1 MATHPRQV
9 GRSLLL
15 LIVAVPAVLAIAA
28 GLAAGRGARTSLERL
43 ANQRGAEVGG
53 RVAAAVTAY
62 LRDRRHEADVLA
74 GLPWMATAAQVA
86 SQQVVARGLDRLQPD
101 EVNRR
106 FDRTRQLGAD
116 PDLQAF
122 LRNYVGSS
130 ELIDVRFTE
139 DHGFVVLASAR
150 PTGIVQRDATW
161 WQAAMR
167 DGSYEGPAQ
176 YDAASATVSVDRA
189 VAIHSPQR
197 PRPVGVL
204 LSVMEVDRLRYLFR
218 GADLGDSASLEL
230 VDDQGRVLVSQDTS
244 VTPLQPGADSRQA
257 HSPDSTRFT
266 VIPPS
271 GSRGAQLSVAVPTND
286 GRWSVVFHQP
296 TTVAYA
302 LAQRVEHIA
311 WLGALV
317 LLALAIGTIFGL
329 GRWLDQQV
337 SEPVR
342 AAAGVARQVASGD
355 LALSVTAR
363 AGSEETR
370 DLLTSV
376 QAMVEALRRLVG
388 AIRTSADESAAMAA
402 EISAA
407 TQQMSASTEEMTST
421 TQDLT
426 RRAAEQAQLVR
437 ASADDATR
445 ILHIASALA
454 MGSED
459 SVRRNA
465 ELSGLARHHKGLL
478 DQSITQ
484 LAKLAT
490 EIEHGVQEAE
500 ALAASSAQIQ
510 RFVTQA
516 KSVATQT
523 NMLALNAAIEAAR
536 AGQQGRGFA
545 VVADEVRKLAS
556 LAAAAATETADTVR
570 GVLTR
575 VQATRDRLQRLLQS
589 GAAAREAAQTA
600 AQGLA
605 TVTGEAEAND
615 AWSQEIATSAA
626 EVRRL
631 VDEIAARLAAV
642 AEGTDGLLASAQE
655 IAASSEQQSA
665 STEEIA
671 SSANQLA
678 EAADR
683 LQGAVKTFRIVVDQ
697 PGEPPAVPPSPAPTA
712 SAPGDGLGTSLT
724 PEIAT

>member
-1 MATHPRQV
+1 MATRAHHLSRRFLTAGV
-9 GRSLLL
+9 VIAG
-15 LIVAVPAVLAIAA
+15 VLTLVL
-28 GLAAGRGARTSLERL
+28 GLGVGRGARTAIEDVADRH
-43 ANQRGAEVGG
+43 GAEAA
-53 RVAAAVTAY
+53 RTAAALTDAY
-62 LRDRRHEADVLA
+62 LRGQRLTAEILSH
-74 GLPWMATAAQVA
+74 LPAVVDAARTA
-86 SQQVVARGLDRLQPD
+86 SQTVTARRLDQLSIPDAERQFAATRKLGGDPALEAYLRSLTTPSGLV
-101 EVNRR
+101 EV
-106 FDRTRQLGAD
+106 L
-116 PDLQAF
+116 
-122 LRNYVGSS
+122 
-130 ELIDVRFTE
+130 FTE
-139 DHGFVVLASAR
+139 SHGFVVLSSDRTSDFA
-150 PTGIVQRDATW
+150 QQDEEW
-161 WQAAMR
+161 WQVAMR
-167 DGSYEGPAQ
+167 DGSYQSPVHYDSSAKALAME
-176 YDAASATVSVDRA
+176 YDAA
-189 VAIHSPQR
+189 IR
-197 PRPVGVL
+197 PAPNARPIGVL
-204 LSVMEVDRLRYLFR
+204 RTSFGLDSLR
-218 GADLGDSASLEL
+218 DLVRSAAPEDTAVLQL
-230 VDDQGRVLVSQDTS
+230 VDELGRVLTS
-244 VTPLQPGADSRQA
+244 PTLERLPENERPGAARQ
-257 HSPDSTRFT
+257 SGITT
-266 VIPPS
+266 V
-271 GSRGAQLSVAVPTND
+271 RGARGDELMASAPVNG
-286 GRWSVVFHQP
+286 GRWHVVYREPVAQ
-296 TTVAYA
+296 AYA
-302 LAQRVEHIA
+302 AARTTERA
-311 WLGALV
+311 TWAGATGLFV
-317 LLALAIGTIFGL
+317 LTVGL
-329 GRWLDQQV
+329 LLFFGRWLDRQIT
-337 SEPVR
+337 EPVR
-342 AAAGVARQVASGD
+342 AAAAVTRQVASGD
-355 LALSVTAR
+355 LAPSLATPRGGSGEMQNLMSSV
-363 AGSEETR
+363 E
-370 DLLTSV
+370 
-376 QAMVEALRRLVG
+376 AMVEALRRLVG

-407 TQQMSASTEEMTST
+407 TEEMSASTQEMTST

-437 ASADDATR
+437 ASADDASR

-478 DQSITQ
+478 DQSIAQ

-500 ALAASSAQIQ
+500 ALAASSTQIQ

-536 AGQQGRGFA
+536 AGPQGRGFA

-575 VQATRDRLQRLLQS
+575 VQATRDRLQRLAQT

-615 AWSQEIATSAA
+615 AWSQEIATSAV

-655 IAASSEQQSA
+655 IAASSEEQSA

-683 LQGAVKTFRIVVDQ
+683 LQGAVKSFRIASDQ
-697 PGEPPAVPPSPAPTA
+697 PVEPPPAVPPSPTR
-712 SAPGDGLGTSLT
+712 APGDAVGSTSLT
-724 PEIAT
+724 PEVAT

>member
-1 MATHPRQV
+1 MAMRAFHLSR
-9 GRSLLL
+9 RFLLAGVIIAGAL
-15 LIVAVPAVLAIAA
+15 MLVL
-28 GLAAGRGARTSLERL
+28 GLGVGRGARTALEDVANRHAAEAARNAAALTDSYLRELRLSAAMLSGLPAIVDAARTASQNVTARRLDQLAIPDAERL
-43 ANQRGAEVGG
+43 FAATRKLGG
-53 RVAAAVTAY
+53 DPALEAY
-62 LRDRRHEADVLA
+62 LRALPARSELVEIFFTESHGYVVL
-74 GLPWMATAAQVA
+74 
-86 SQQVVARGLDRLQPD
+86 SS
-101 EVNRR
+101 
-106 FDRTRQLGAD
+106 DRTSDFAQQD
-116 PDLQAF
+116 
-122 LRNYVGSS
+122 
-130 ELIDVRFTE
+130 EE
-139 DHGFVVLASAR
+139 
-150 PTGIVQRDATW
+150 W
-161 WQAAMR
+161 WQVAMR
-167 DGSYEGPAQ
+167 DGSYQSPVHYDSSAQALAMEYDLAIRPAPN
-176 YDAASATVSVDRA
+176 A
-189 VAIHSPQR
+189 
-197 PRPVGVL
+197 RPVGVL
-204 LSVMEVDRLRYLFR
+204 KTSFGLDSLRGLVHSAEPEDTSALQLVDELGRILTSPTLERLPESERPGPATGATTVHGAR
-218 GADLGDSASLEL
+218 GDEL
-230 VDDQGRVLVSQDTS
+230 VASVPVNGGRWHAVY
-244 VTPLQPGADSRQA
+244 RK
-257 HSPDSTRFT
+257 
-266 VIPPS
+266 
-271 GSRGAQLSVAVPTND
+271 SVA
-286 GRWSVVFHQP
+286 Q
-296 TTVAYA
+296 AYA
-302 LAQRVEHIA
+302 SAKITERA
-311 WLGALV
+311 TWAGATG
-317 LLALAIGTIFGL
+317 LLALTVGL
-329 GRWLDQQV
+329 LLFFGRWLDRQITA
-337 SEPVR
+337 PVR
-342 AAAGVARQVASGD
+342 AAAAVTQQVASGD
-355 LALSVTAR
+355 LAQSLSAPR
-363 AGSEETR
+363 GGSGEMQN
-370 DLLTSV
+370 LMGSV
-376 QAMVEALRRLVG
+376 QTMVEALRRLVG

-407 TQQMSASTEEMTST
+407 TEQMSASTQEMTST

-437 ASADDATR
+437 ASADDASR

-465 ELSGLARHHKGLL
+465 DLSKLARHHKGLL

-516 KSVATQT
+516 KGVATQT

-575 VQATRDRLQRLLQS
+575 VQATRDRLQRLAQT

-600 AQGLA
+600 ADGLA
-605 TVTGEAEAND
+605 SVTGEAEAND
-615 AWSQEIATSAA
+615 AWSQEIATSAV

-631 VDEIAARLAAV
+631 VDEIAARLSAV

-655 IAASSEQQSA
+655 IAASSEEQSA

-683 LQGAVKTFRIVVDQ
+683 LQGAVKTFRLVAA
-697 PGEPPAVPPSPAPTA
+697 PAEEPPPPGPETSGTVGSPA
-712 SAPGDGLGTSLT
+712 LT

>member
-1 MATHPRQV
+1 MATHPRQL
-9 GRSLLL
+9 GRSGLLL
-15 LIVAVPAVLAIAA
+15 FVAVPAVIAIVA
-28 GLAAGRGARTSLERL
+28 GLAAGRSARTSLEQL
-43 ANQRGAEVGG
+43 ANRRGAEIGG
-53 RVAAAVTAY
+53 RVAAAVTGY
-62 LRDRRHEADVLA
+62 LRDRRHEAEVLA
-74 GLPWMATAAQVA
+74 TMPGVVAAARTA
-86 SQQVVARGLDRLQPD
+86 SQEVTARRLDRAQPPD
-101 EVNRR
+101 VERA

-116 PDLQAF
+116 PDLQGF
-122 LRNYVGSS
+122 LRDYVGSS
-130 ELIDVRFTE
+130 ELIEVLFTE
-139 DHGFVVLASAR
+139 DHGFVVLASSR
-150 PTGIVQRDATW
+150 PSGILQRDAAW
-161 WQAAMR
+161 WRGAMR

-176 YDAASATVSVDRA
+176 YDPAAATVSIAHA
-189 VAIHSPQR
+189 VAIRSA
-197 PRPVGVL
+197 PRAPGLGVL
-204 LSVMEVDRLRYLFR
+204 LSVIEVDRLRYLFR
-218 GADLGDSASLEL
+218 GADLGDSAYLQL
-230 VDDQGRVLVSQDTS
+230 VDDQGRVLVSQDTALA
-244 VTPLQPGADSRQA
+244 PLQSVPDAKQTRNR
-257 HSPDSTRFT
+257 DSTRFALAPAADTHGAELT
-266 VIPPS
+266 VS
-271 GSRGAQLSVAVPTND
+271 VPTND
-286 GRWSVVFHQP
+286 GHWWVVFRQP
-296 TTVAYA
+296 TSTAYA
-302 LAQRVEHIA
+302 LALRVEHVA
-311 WLGALV
+311 WFGAFV
-317 LLALAIGTIFGL
+317 LLALAIGTLFGV
-329 GRWLDQQV
+329 GRWLDRQV
-337 SEPVR
+337 TEPVR
-342 AAAGVARQVASGD
+342 AAAAVTRQVASGD
-355 LALSVTAR
+355 LAPSVTAR
-363 AGSEETR
+363 GGSSETR

-376 QAMVEALRRLVG
+376 QTMVEALRRLVG

-407 TQQMSASTEEMTST
+407 TEQMSASTQEMTST

-437 ASADDATR
+437 AAAEDATR

-478 DQSITQ
+478 DQSIAQ
-484 LAKLAT
+484 LAKLAA

-516 KSVATQT
+516 KGVATQT

-536 AGQQGRGFA
+536 AGPQGRGFA

-556 LAAAAATETADTVR
+556 VAAAAATETADTVR

-575 VQATRDRLQRLLQS
+575 VQATRDRLQRLAES
-589 GAAAREAAQTA
+589 GAVAREAAQTA

-615 AWSQEIATSAA
+615 AWSQEIATSAV

-631 VDEIAARLAAV
+631 VDEIAGRLTAV

-655 IAASSEQQSA
+655 IAASSEEQSA

-683 LQGAVKTFRIVVDQ
+683 LQGAVKTFRIVADQ
-697 PGEPPAVPPSPAPTA
+697 PAESSLPPPAPPPPAPSDA
-712 SAPGDGLGTSLT
+712 VGPPALT
-724 PEIAT
+724 PEVAT

>member
-1 MATHPRQV
+1 MAT
-9 GRSLLL
+9 RSHHLSRRFLLAG
-15 LIVAVPAVLAIAA
+15 VVIAGA
-28 GLAAGRGARTSLERL
+28 LTLMLGLGVGRGARTALQDV
-43 ANQRGAEVGG
+43 ANRHAAEAA
-53 RVAAAVTAY
+53 RNAAAITDSYLRELRLTAKVLSSLPTIVEAARTASQTVTARRLDQLSIPDAERQFAATRKLGGDPALEAY
-62 LRDRRHEADVLA
+62 LRSLPAQSELAEIFFTESHGYVVL
-74 GLPWMATAAQVA
+74 
-86 SQQVVARGLDRLQPD
+86 SS
-101 EVNRR
+101 
-106 FDRTRQLGAD
+106 DRTSDFAQQD
-116 PDLQAF
+116 
-122 LRNYVGSS
+122 
-130 ELIDVRFTE
+130 EE
-139 DHGFVVLASAR
+139 
-150 PTGIVQRDATW
+150 W
-161 WQAAMR
+161 WQVAMR
-167 DGSYEGPAQ
+167 DGSYQSPVHYDSSAKTIVMEYDLAIRPA
-176 YDAASATVSVDRA
+176 ANA
-189 VAIHSPQR
+189 
-197 PRPVGVL
+197 RPVGVL
-204 LSVMEVDRLRYLFR
+204 KTSFGLDSLRGLVQSAEPEDTGALQLVDELGRMLTSAVLERLPENERPDSAQRTGTTTAR
-218 GADLGDSASLEL
+218 GAHGDEL
-230 VDDQGRVLVSQDTS
+230 VAS
-244 VTPLQPGADSRQA
+244 VPVNG
-257 HSPDSTRFT
+257 
-266 VIPPS
+266 
-271 GSRGAQLSVAVPTND
+271 
-286 GRWSVVFHQP
+286 GRWHVVYRRP
-296 TTVAYA
+296 VAEAY
-302 LAQRVEHIA
+302 
-311 WLGALV
+311 GAARATERATWAGAMG
-317 LLALAIGTIFGL
+317 LLALTVGL
-329 GRWLDQQV
+329 LLFFGRWLDRQITA
-337 SEPVR
+337 PVR
-342 AAAGVARQVASGD
+342 AAAAVTQQVANGD
-355 LALSVTAR
+355 LALSLSAPR
-363 AGSEETR
+363 GGSGEMEN
-370 DLLTSV
+370 LMTSV
-376 QAMVEALRRLVG
+376 QTMVEALRRLVG

-407 TQQMSASTEEMTST
+407 TEQMSASTQEMTST

-478 DQSITQ
+478 DQSIAQ
-484 LAKLAT
+484 LAKLGV

-536 AGQQGRGFA
+536 AGPQGRGFA

-575 VQATRDRLQRLLQS
+575 VQATRDRLQRLAQS
-589 GAAAREAAQTA
+589 GTVAREAAQTA

-615 AWSQEIATSAA
+615 AWSQEIATSAD

-631 VDEIAARLAAV
+631 VDEIAGRLSAV

-655 IAASSEQQSA
+655 IAASSEEQSA

-683 LQGAVKTFRIVVDQ
+683 LQGAVKMFRIVADQ
-697 PGEPPAVPPSPAPTA
+697 PAESALPPAAPPPTPAPSDA
-712 SAPGDGLGTSLT
+712 VGPPALT
-724 PEIAT
+724 PEVAT